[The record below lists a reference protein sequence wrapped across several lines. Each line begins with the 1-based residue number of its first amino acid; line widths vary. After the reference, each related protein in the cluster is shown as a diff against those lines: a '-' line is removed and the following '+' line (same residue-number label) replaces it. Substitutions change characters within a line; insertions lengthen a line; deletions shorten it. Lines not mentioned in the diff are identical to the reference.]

1 MKNENPFFSI
11 IMPVYNAEKYVE
23 QSIKSVLN
31 QTFTNFE
38 LIIIDD
44 CSKDNSYREH
54 GYREKPIKHRVR
66 RNQINKS
73 SENIQFETNEFL
85 DDYKK

>member
-1 MKNENPFFSI
+1 MSTVIYKILISANGAKGEI
-11 IMPVYNAEKYVE
+11 KKRPVNHN
-23 QSIKSVLN
+23 LDN
-31 QTFTNFE
+31 LE
-38 LIIIDD
+38 LIQIRQKRMDAS
-44 CSKDNSYREH
+44 SKDNSYREH